1 MDLAGGKV
9 QGPETGRT
17 RGDRTCPLAASPP
30 VAFSLPQLLSTPKFL
45 LRPKLL
51 CYLLP
56 PRPHHL
62 PQATVPALCGPAVVM
77 AAAPVE
83 AFRLRGLL
91 SQLQPDRRG
100 AGRAQS
106 QDLGR
111 GTCVLVS
118 TEPAGPGGER
128 SAEIGVRAKWPAG
141 TGGGGRSA
149 SVASCFL
156 ARAFRWAAYSLGSC
170 ASLGSADRCVR

>member
-1 MDLAGGKV
+1 MSPRCLSA
-9 QGPETGRT
+9 
-17 RGDRTCPLAASPP
+17 RG
-30 VAFSLPQLLSTPKFL
+30 FL
-45 LRPKLL
+45 LTPAALHPQVSAKTDQSSFVTFSR
-51 CYLLP
+51 

-170 ASLGSADRCVR
+170 ASWLS